1 MELLIS
7 ETLIRQDEDGR
18 YCLND
23 LHRASG
29 GLKRHQPSD
38 FLRLKAT
45 KELVAEIGTAPG
57 IPGASVSTVNGDG
70 GGTYVARELVYAY
83 AMWISGAFALKVIRT
98 YDALM
103 QAKLDR
109 LNDLSHR
116 RARAELEYLEA
127 QADASR
133 CGLGLRK
140 WRDAGPSLMAR
151 IEALRLES
159 QPSLF
164 LN

>member
-1 MELLIS
+1 MPDLIVT

-29 GLKRHQPSD
+29 GNSNHRPSL
-38 FLRLKAT
+38 FLRNKQAKALI
-45 KELVAEIGTAPG
+45 KEMGEAQIC
-57 IPGASVSTVNGDG
+57 ASVQKGGADG
-70 GGTYVARELVYAY
+70 SSTYVARELVYAY
-83 AMWISGAFALKVIRT
+83 AMWISPAFALKVIRT
-98 YDALM
+98 YDALVKE
-103 QAKLDR
+103 QLDR

-127 QADASR
+127 QADARR
-133 CGLGLRK
+133 CGIGLRK
-140 WRDAGPSLMAR
+140 WRDIGPAMTAR